1 MEGAGVMMSMIASS
15 LVSIQSLITSSRVAS
30 FMPTIDHRAFLI
42 NLLSLFASI
51 ALVVAP
57 QHTAAKEMVRLWSSV
72 LMTRVFVYGTLKK
85 GQPNN
90 YRMFDSNNG
99 KAEYLGS
106 AFTIQKY
113 PLMITT
119 EYNIPFLLNIPGQ
132 GHRVHGEIYKVDDQM
147 LKFLDTFKS
156 VPTIYQRTVVQL
168 EVKEWVGRMEG
179 EEKLS
184 PGRITE
190 MFVYTTTTYKPDWPL
205 LPCYESYDSE
215 GDHGLKY
222 SYEES
227 L

>member
-1 MEGAGVMMSMIASS
+1 
-15 LVSIQSLITSSRVAS
+15 
-30 FMPTIDHRAFLI
+30 
-42 NLLSLFASI
+42 
-51 ALVVAP
+51 
-57 QHTAAKEMVRLWSSV
+57 
-72 LMTRVFVYGTLKK
+72 MTRVFVYGTLKK
-85 GQPNN
+85 GQPNY
-90 YRMFDSNNG
+90 YRVIDSNNG

-113 PLMITT
+113 PLVITT

-147 LKFLDTFKS
+147 LKFLDDFES
-156 VPTIYQRTVVQL
+156 VPTWYQRTVVQL
-168 EVKEWVGRMEG
+168 EVKEWVGKMEG

-184 PGRITE
+184 PGSITE
-190 MFVYTTTTYKPDWPL
+190 VFMYATTSYQPDWPS

-222 SYEES
+222 DKNEK

>member
-1 MEGAGVMMSMIASS
+1 
-15 LVSIQSLITSSRVAS
+15 
-30 FMPTIDHRAFLI
+30 
-42 NLLSLFASI
+42 
-51 ALVVAP
+51 
-57 QHTAAKEMVRLWSSV
+57 
-72 LMTRVFVYGTLKK
+72 MTRVFVYGTLKK
-85 GQPNN
+85 GQPNY
-90 YRMFDSNNG
+90 YRMIDSNNG

-113 PLMITT
+113 PLVIAT

-147 LKFLDTFKS
+147 LKFLDDFES
-156 VPTIYQRTVVQL
+156 VPTLYQRTVVQL
-168 EVKEWVGRMEG
+168 EVKEWVGKMEG

-184 PGRITE
+184 PGSITE
-190 MFVYTTTTYKPDWPL
+190 VFVYITTTTMYKPDWPL

-222 SYEES
+222 NKEEE